1 MKRVCVLQCI
11 LFSIPICGI
20 SLIDELSSLGKK
32 ANEGI
37 AIVKKALNPPPT
49 KPTFCAARTNVSYAP
64 TVDDAKVIAQDTEG
78 MIPIIKKYAP
88 ILYLCNELYFPITV
102 EDLFTAPGTQLVHVE
117 PNGNKTIVLPKGQ
130 VTMEAIHQN
139 SAHYS
144 GSDYF
149 FEIDQCTR
157 YGSDPKRFTDA
168 QGNLTTP
175 VYVTW
180 SRHNNKIYIVYVFIY
195 GFNGAYPVSMPVKG
209 EHDFDL
215 EHITLE
221 LNENKQLERIF
232 FAAHGSSEGSWLPA
246 NHKSITYEG
255 THPVVYV
262 ARTGHGS
269 YPESGTYVR
278 IYGFGNDITCTT
290 KKWMPQLVLVYPPKD
305 PRFDPNTMG
314 WAAHSGNFGRGVGAF
329 KRFLNGADDL
339 PKGQPYDEVLFCPN
353 PSDPNSITGLLSYQ
367 ACIEKKR
374 GGAKIPEKVRK

>member
-1 MKRVCVLQCI
+1 MKRIYVLPCI

-37 AIVKKALNPPPT
+37 AIVKKALNPPPSQ
-49 KPTFCAARTNVSYAP
+49 PTFCAAHTNVAYAP
-64 TVDDAKVIAQDTEG
+64 TIDDAKVIAQDTED

-88 ILYLCNELYFPITV
+88 ILYLCNELYFPIAV
-102 EDLFTAPGTQLVHVE
+102 EDLFTSPGTQLVHVE
-117 PNGNKTIVLPKGQ
+117 PNGNKTIVLAKGQ

-139 SAHYS
+139 SARYR
-144 GSDYF
+144 GSNYF
-149 FEIDQCTR
+149 FEIDRCTR
-157 YGSDPKRFTDA
+157 YGSDPKKFTNA

-180 SRHNNKIYIVYVFIY
+180 SKSNNKIYIVYVFIY

-209 EHDFDL
+209 DHDFDL

-232 FAAHGSSEGSWLPA
+232 FAAHTSQEGSWLPA
-246 NHKSITYEG
+246 DHESITYEG

-290 KKWMPQLVLVYPPKD
+290 KKWTPQLVLVYPPDD
-305 PRFDPNTMG
+305 PRFDPSAMG
-314 WAAHSGNFGRGVGAF
+314 WAAHSGVFSPGIASFR
-329 KRFLNGADDL
+329 RFFNGADDL
-339 PKGQPYDEVLFCPN
+339 AKGQDYDKVLFCPN
-353 PSDPNSITGLLSYQ
+353 PSDPNSITELLSYQ

-374 GGAKIPEKVRK
+374 GGAKIPSKNK